1 MKECLEITGSVA
13 NFSGGVML
21 LVDALRVLR
30 GIKERSGGDTFHK
43 ALEKAKIRD
52 VPRDEVGRLLDTA
65 VARELELAMGPLKRS
80 WVGFAFLVLGFGC
93 EIASH
98 LAK

>member
-1 MKECLEITGSVA
+1 MRECLEITGSVA

-30 GIKERSGGDTFHK
+30 GVKERSGGDAFHK
-43 ALEKAKIRD
+43 ALEKAQIKD
-52 VPRDEVGRLLDTA
+52 VPRDELGRLLDTA
-65 VARELELAMGPLKRS
+65 VARELGLAMGPLKRS
-80 WVGFAFLVLGFGC
+80 WVGFSFLVLGFGC

-98 LAK
+98 LVK